1 MGSLSQGDAMWKVI
15 LDPKDHAEFQRLL
28 DGKPVSKEFEEW
40 FERSEGLQE
49 LFEEEMRNDELGILI
64 QQMLW

>member
-1 MGSLSQGDAMWKVI
+1 MWKEI
-15 LDPKDHAEFQRLL
+15 LDPKDHEEFQRLL

-49 LFEEEMRNDELGILI
+49 LFEEEMRNDELGLLI
-64 QQMLW
+64 QRTLW